1 MKKNSKISEN
11 ISLNEQ
17 ITRVRQMMGFD
28 DNLLS
33 ENSRLNRV
41 RRRLYSH
48 ELMDELADILE
59 EGLEFTNFCEY
70 PRTQE
75 GFQSFL
81 DHVLDTSS
89 LTFVLNYADP
99 NLDDVDVDKDWIQF
113 RQLVKKRIVDR
124 YGRLLSKGFW
134 SSNEDC

>member
-1 MKKNSKISEN
+1 
-11 ISLNEQ
+11 
-17 ITRVRQMMGFD
+17 MMGFD

-48 ELMDELADILE
+48 ELMDELADIIE
-59 EGLEFTNFCEY
+59 EDLDFINFCEY

>member
-33 ENSRLNRV
+33 ENFRLNRV

-48 ELMDELADILE
+48 ELMDELADIIE
-59 EGLEFTNFCEY
+59 EDFDFINFCEY

-113 RQLVKKRIVDR
+113 RQLVKKRIVDS
-124 YGRLLSKGFW
+124 L
-134 SSNEDC
+134 

>member
-48 ELMDELADILE
+48 ELMDQLADILE
-59 EGLEFTNFCEY
+59 EDLDFINFCEY

-81 DHVLDTSS
+81 ERILDTSS